1 MQPKISIIIPV
12 YNVERY
18 IRECLDSILQQ
29 SYTEIEVIAVDDC
42 GDDGSM
48 AIVEEYAQNDH
59 RVVVV
64 PQEKNMGPMV
74 AREVGYNKAK
84 GDYIFFCDSDDTLPK
99 NALEL
104 LYKEAIKSNADIV
117 IGNMSSIEMDGSVR
131 LWKKEQL
138 IHGTDRISV
147 YKSLFEGGISHNL
160 CAKLF
165 KKKLLTDY
173 TYTTIPNMRNGE
185 DAMLFY
191 QIVNNCDKVVC
202 INAPIYNYIQHAS
215 SSSHIKITNEN
226 VEKLIICNCYIYNHF
241 AKYHPEIDKYG
252 AATTI
257 NCLTNHWVA
266 QTDFSRKRYI
276 QLLIKYDVLT
286 LFSPLKVYKSMGIK
300 DACKIYAKIFFLY
313 PYNKIKDFCLKNIK
327 SAYHK

>member
-48 AIVEEYAQNDH
+48 SIVEEYAQNDH

-64 PQEKNMGPMV
+64 PQETNMGPMV

-84 GDYIFFCDSDDTLPK
+84 GDYIFFCDSDDTLTK

-191 QIVNNCDKVVC
+191 QIVDNCEKVVC
-202 INAPIYNYIQHAS
+202 IDEPIYNYIQHMS
-215 SSSHIKITNEN
+215 SSSHIRVSNEN
-226 VEKLIICNCYIYNHF
+226 IEKIILCRCFQYNNIVKKYHEIEHLGYSATIRGISSLWYRYPYYSSRRLVDLLRKNNISQLFTINQVYKRLGIKGVFSTYFVASMKYIYNKF
-241 AKYHPEIDKYG
+241 I
-252 AATTI
+252 
-257 NCLTNHWVA
+257 
-266 QTDFSRKRYI
+266 I
-276 QLLIKYDVLT
+276 QIV
-286 LFSPLKVYKSMGIK
+286 SQ
-300 DACKIYAKIFFLY
+300 
-313 PYNKIKDFCLKNIK
+313 
-327 SAYHK
+327 